1 MDREKNLA
9 TTMLITPH
17 DLIAHLPFGGLFSA
31 RDNRLLQGGLIGI
44 RAECMPS
51 PRHQLSEMLEIV
63 KSFYFGQ
70 LAQKMPL
77 LLGEREPQPESC

>member
-1 MDREKNLA
+1 
-9 TTMLITPH
+9 MLITPH
-17 DLIAHLPFGGLFSA
+17 DLKARLPFGGLFFA
-31 RDNRLLQGGLIGI
+31 RDNGLLQGSYPGV

-51 PRHQLSEMLEIV
+51 PRHQLFEMLEIV
-63 KSFYFGQ
+63 ESFTFGQ

>member
-1 MDREKNLA
+1 
-9 TTMLITPH
+9 MLITPH
-17 DLIAHLPFGGLFSA
+17 DLIARLPFGGLFLLVI
-31 RDNRLLQGGLIGI
+31 NRLLQGSYPDI

-51 PRHQLSEMLEIV
+51 PRHQLFEMLEIIEAFAV
-63 KSFYFGQ
+63 GH